1 MFRCSLLYFLLN
13 QSIIISFKRKFVMGK
28 KEYKIVS
35 LLLSVCLLLNM
46 INLNNVN
53 YFFQIIYGHNF
64 TPNDYASF
72 VSYVDQFQTEAN
84 LVNVNLVNNNLSL
97 AQEHAN
103 EAFSIFYWDLMI
115 EISEQDRK
123 TSDELKS
130 AVENLQNITLS
141 FPNSESV
148 PTVALTN
155 DTSSDRQEQ
164 LLKQASQLITTIDTN
179 TDVVINMTAARQ
191 QAEESSF
198 LNQVVGFFSSI
209 FTGEQQQDSNSNES
223 IHPMRFA
230 ELIDSVLRNYGD
242 AYNVNFDMT
251 DMTNMAMMND
261 SSFMDNNSNQ
271 SNNTGTM
278 NMSSTVMHTDNKM
291 NGTYSLVNVE
301 DYQSAQ
307 GLAAKSLEVF
317 YNHLNPMMYKNATS
331 VSSNNLESGLIHLNN
346 SIKEKVSPMNL
357 MMIVHTQIHPNFIE
371 AFDIQ

>member
-1 MFRCSLLYFLLN
+1 
-13 QSIIISFKRKFVMGK
+13 MGK

-46 INLNNVN
+46 INLTNVN
-53 YFFQIIYGHNF
+53 YFLQIVYGHNF

-103 EAFSIFYWDLMI
+103 EAFTIFYWDLMI
-115 EISEQDRK
+115 EIAEQDRK

-130 AVENLQNITLS
+130 AVEDLQNITLS
-141 FPNSESV
+141 YPNSESV
-148 PTVALTN
+148 PTVAITN

-164 LLKQASQLITTIDTN
+164 LLQQASQLITTIDTN

-198 LNQVVGFFSSI
+198 LNQVVGFLSSI

-261 SSFMDNNSNQ
+261 SSIVDNNSNQ
-271 SNNTGTM
+271 STTTGTM
-278 NMSSTVMHTDNKM
+278 NMSSTMMHTDNRM
-291 NGTYSLVNVE
+291 NGANSLVNVG

-331 VSSNNLESGLIHLNN
+331 VYSNNLESGLIQLNN
-346 SIKEKVSPMNL
+346 SIKEKDSPMNL

>member
-1 MFRCSLLYFLLN
+1 
-13 QSIIISFKRKFVMGK
+13 
-28 KEYKIVS
+28 
-35 LLLSVCLLLNM
+35 M
-46 INLNNVN
+46 IDLNNVN
-53 YFFQIIYGHNF
+53 YFLQIVYGHNF

-72 VSYVDQFQTEAN
+72 ISYIDQFQTEAN
-84 LVNVNLVNNNLSL
+84 LVNTNLVNNNLSL

-115 EISEQDRK
+115 EIAEQDRK

-130 AVENLQNITLS
+130 AVEDLQNITLS
-141 FPNSESV
+141 FPNSESAS
-148 PTVALTN
+148 TVAIIS
-155 DTSSDRQEQ
+155 DISSDRQEQ
-164 LLKQASQLITTIDTN
+164 LLQQASQLITTIDTN

-198 LNQVVGFFSSI
+198 LNQVVDFFSSI

-251 DMTNMAMMND
+251 DMTNMAMMGD
-261 SSFMDNNSNQ
+261 SSFVDNNGNQ
-271 SNNTGTM
+271 STNTGTM
-278 NMSSTVMHTDNKM
+278 NISSIMMHTDNKM
-291 NGTYSLVNVE
+291 NGTNSLVNVE

-317 YNHLNPMMYKNATS
+317 YNHLKPMMSKNETS
-331 VSSNNLESGLIHLNN
+331 VSSNNLESGLIQLNN

-371 AFDIQ
+371 AFDIQLL

>member
-1 MFRCSLLYFLLN
+1 
-13 QSIIISFKRKFVMGK
+13 MGK

-46 INLNNVN
+46 INPTNVN
-53 YFFQIIYGHNF
+53 YFLQIVYGHNF

-115 EISEQDRK
+115 EIAEQDRK

-130 AVENLQNITLS
+130 AVEDLQNITLS

-148 PTVALTN
+148 PTVAVTN

-164 LLKQASQLITTIDTN
+164 LLQQASQLITTIDTN

-198 LNQVVGFFSSI
+198 LNQVVGFFSGI

-251 DMTNMAMMND
+251 DMTNMAIMSD
-261 SSFMDNNSNQ
+261 SSFVDNNSDQ
-271 SNNTGTM
+271 STNTGTM
-278 NMSSTVMHTDNKM
+278 NMSSTMMHTDNKM
-291 NGTYSLVNVE
+291 NGTNSLVNVG

-331 VSSNNLESGLIHLNN
+331 VSSNNLESGLIQLNN

-371 AFDIQ
+371 AFNIQ

>member
-1 MFRCSLLYFLLN
+1 M
-13 QSIIISFKRKFVMGK
+13 
-28 KEYKIVS
+28 
-35 LLLSVCLLLNM
+35 
-46 INLNNVN
+46 VN
-53 YFFQIIYGHNF
+53 
-64 TPNDYASF
+64 T
-72 VSYVDQFQTEAN
+72 
-84 LVNVNLVNNNLSL
+84 NLVNNNLSL

-115 EISEQDRK
+115 EIAEQDRK

-130 AVENLQNITLS
+130 AVEDLQNITLS
-141 FPNSESV
+141 FPNSESAS
-148 PTVALTN
+148 TVAIIS
-155 DTSSDRQEQ
+155 DISSDRQEQ
-164 LLKQASQLITTIDTN
+164 LLQQASQLITTIDTN

-198 LNQVVGFFSSI
+198 LNQVVDFFSSI

-251 DMTNMAMMND
+251 DMTNMAMMGD
-261 SSFMDNNSNQ
+261 SSFVDNNGNQ
-271 SNNTGTM
+271 STNTGTM
-278 NMSSTVMHTDNKM
+278 NISSIMMHTDNKM
-291 NGTYSLVNVE
+291 NGTNSLVNVE

-317 YNHLNPMMYKNATS
+317 YNHLKPMMSKNETS
-331 VSSNNLESGLIHLNN
+331 VSSNNLESGLIQLNN

-371 AFDIQ
+371 AFDIQLL

>member
-1 MFRCSLLYFLLN
+1 
-13 QSIIISFKRKFVMGK
+13 MGK

-53 YFFQIIYGHNF
+53 YFLQIVYGHNF

-115 EISEQDRK
+115 EIAEQDRK

-130 AVENLQNITLS
+130 AVEDLQNITLS
-141 FPNSESV
+141 FSNSES
-148 PTVALTN
+148 ALSLSKTN
-155 DTSSDRQEQ
+155 NTTSDRQEQ
-164 LLKQASQLITTIDTN
+164 LLQQASQLITTIDTN
-179 TDVVINMTAARQ
+179 TDVVINMTATRQ

-198 LNQVVGFFSSI
+198 LNQVVDFFSSI
-209 FTGEQQQDSNSNES
+209 FTGEQQQQDSNSNES

-251 DMTNMAMMND
+251 DMTNMAMMSD
-261 SSFMDNNSNQ
+261 SSFVDNNSNQ
-271 SNNTGTM
+271 STNTDTM
-278 NMSSTVMHTDNKM
+278 NMSSTMVHTDNQM
-291 NGTYSLVNVE
+291 NGTNPLVNLE

-317 YNHLNPMMYKNATS
+317 YNHLKPVMSKNETS
-331 VSSNNLESGLIHLNN
+331 VSSNNLESGLIQLNN

-371 AFDIQ
+371 AFDIQLLSTV

>member
-1 MFRCSLLYFLLN
+1 
-13 QSIIISFKRKFVMGK
+13 MGN

-53 YFFQIIYGHNF
+53 YFLQIAYGHNF

-115 EISEQDRK
+115 EIAEQDRK

-130 AVENLQNITLS
+130 AVEDLKNITLS

-148 PTVALTN
+148 PTVAITN
-155 DTSSDRQEQ
+155 DTSGDRQEQ
-164 LLKQASQLITTIDTN
+164 LLQQASQLITTIDTN

-198 LNQVVGFFSSI
+198 LNQVIGFFSSI
-209 FTGEQQQDSNSNES
+209 FTGEQQQDSNRNES

-251 DMTNMAMMND
+251 DMTNMAMMSD
-261 SSFMDNNSNQ
+261 SSLVDNNSNQ
-271 SNNTGTM
+271 STNTGTM
-278 NMSSTVMHTDNKM
+278 NMSLTMMHTDNRM
-291 NGTYSLVNVE
+291 NGTNSLVNVE

-331 VSSNNLESGLIHLNN
+331 VSSSNLESSLILLNN

>member
-1 MFRCSLLYFLLN
+1 
-13 QSIIISFKRKFVMGK
+13 
-28 KEYKIVS
+28 
-35 LLLSVCLLLNM
+35 M
-46 INLNNVN
+46 INLNNVD
-53 YFFQIIYGHNF
+53 YFFQIVYGHNF

-84 LVNVNLVNNNLSL
+84 LVNMNLVNNNLSL

-103 EAFSIFYWDLMI
+103 EAFSIFYWDLMT
-115 EISEQDRK
+115 EIAEQDRN

-130 AVENLQNITLS
+130 AVEDLQNITLS

-230 ELIDSVLRNYGD
+230 ELVDSVLRNYGD
-242 AYNVNFDMT
+242 AYNVDFDMT
-251 DMTNMAMMND
+251 DMTNMAMMSD
-261 SSFMDNNSNQ
+261 SSFVDNNSNQ
-271 SNNTGTM
+271 STNTGTM
-278 NMSSTVMHTDNKM
+278 NMSSTIIHTDNQM

-307 GLAAKSLEVF
+307 GLAAKSLELF
-317 YNHLNPMMYKNATS
+317 YNHLNPMMDKNATS